1 MEVSG
6 ETLVLRS
13 VTTLNNAV
21 YQCNA
26 SNQYGYLL
34 ANAFVNVLR
43 KFVTFKCQC
52 HHVCS
57 VFGCIVLMFWP
68 EDESKNWAIGTI
80 IKILLAST
88 LGLDSVYL

>member
-1 MEVSG
+1 MRSLLICPFRLSCSAATLQPNVEVSG
-6 ETLVLRS
+6 EAVVLRG

-43 KFVTFKCQC
+43 
-52 HHVCS
+52 
-57 VFGCIVLMFWP
+57 
-68 EDESKNWAIGTI
+68 E
-80 IKILLAST
+80 
-88 LGLDSVYL
+88 

>member
-1 MEVSG
+1 MEVMGRLLPFCYSSTASTLQPNVEVSG
-6 ETLVLRS
+6 EAVVLRS

-43 KFVTFKCQC
+43 KFFLTLNSQQSSTS
-52 HHVCS
+52 S
-57 VFGCIVLMFWP
+57 VLV
-68 EDESKNWAIGTI
+68 
-80 IKILLAST
+80 
-88 LGLDSVYL
+88 

>member
-1 MEVSG
+1 MEVMRSSLICPFCFSFSASTLQPNVEVSG
-6 ETLVLRS
+6 ETVVLRS

-43 KFVTFKCQC
+43 KY
-52 HHVCS
+52 HS
-57 VFGCIVLMFWP
+57 
-68 EDESKNWAIGTI
+68 
-80 IKILLAST
+80 
-88 LGLDSVYL
+88 

>member
-1 MEVSG
+1 MRSCLIRPFCFLTSASTLQPNVEVSG
-6 ETLVLRS
+6 ETVVLHS

-43 KFVTFKCQC
+43 
-52 HHVCS
+52 
-57 VFGCIVLMFWP
+57 
-68 EDESKNWAIGTI
+68 E
-80 IKILLAST
+80 
-88 LGLDSVYL
+88 

>member
-1 MEVSG
+1 MLQPNVEVSG

-43 KFVTFKCQC
+43 KCVTFKTQC
-52 HHVCS
+52 HQVFL
-57 VFGCIVLMFWP
+57 VFGCILLMFLL
-68 EDESKNWAIGTI
+68 EDKLKFW
-80 IKILLAST
+80 
-88 LGLDSVYL
+88 

>member
-1 MEVSG
+1 MRSLLICLFRLSYSAAALQPNVEVSG
-6 ETLVLRS
+6 ETVVLRS

-43 KFVTFKCQC
+43 
-52 HHVCS
+52 
-57 VFGCIVLMFWP
+57 
-68 EDESKNWAIGTI
+68 E
-80 IKILLAST
+80 
-88 LGLDSVYL
+88 